1 MSKIGPRFK
10 YLEQPIFCLC
20 VLKDYVLVASGG
32 GGKKFG
38 VRNKIVSYKLTDN
51 KLSDDICHQE
61 EFEKEIPVFISSC
74 EASNLFCTCIDNVTV
89 FYLLDPINGKFKEL
103 KRLCAMDY
111 FDPDIYQSVCR
122 LDSNGSFFASGSTD
136 GVLKYN

>member
-38 VRNKIVSYKLTDN
+38 VRNKIVSYKITNN
-51 KLSDDICHQE
+51 KFSDEICHSA
-61 EFEKEIPVFISSC
+61 EFDKEIPVFISSY
-74 EASNLFCTCIDNVTV
+74 EDLNLFCTCIDNMTV
-89 FYLLDPINGKFKEL
+89 FYTLDVTSGEFAEACRVKV
-103 KRLCAMDY
+103 MDF
-111 FDPDIYQSVCR
+111 FDADIYQSVSR
-122 LDSNGSFFASGSTD
+122 LDNKGTYFASGGTD
-136 GVLKYN
+136 GMLK

>member
-38 VRNKIVSYKLTDN
+38 VRNKIVSYRIINDSKF
-51 KLSDDICHQE
+51 SEEICHFAE
-61 EFEKEIPVFISSC
+61 YEKEIPVFISSY
-74 EASNLFCTCIDNVTV
+74 EPLNLFCTCIDNMTV
-89 FYLLDPINGKFKEL
+89 FYNLDVSTGVFNEICRL
-103 KRLCAMDY
+103 KVMDF
-111 FDPDIYQSVCR
+111 FDGDIYQSVCR
-122 LDSNGSFFASGSTD
+122 LDNKGKFFAGGTTD
-136 GVLKYN
+136 GNLK